1 MQVGNPVFDKYY
13 DNIGV
18 ITYYWTHSMIS
29 DRSYQDILNK
39 CNFKEVNQSSV
50 CYGAQSYAEGYELGF
65 IDKYSIYTTP
75 CVTSIND
82 TWFPPR
88 LRNTLLHPTVSGY
101 DPCTRNYAEK
111 YYNLP
116 EVQKAMHANVTGI
129 LHNWIA
135 YRFSI

>member
-1 MQVGNPVFDKYY
+1 
-13 DNIGV
+13 
-18 ITYYWTHSMIS
+18 MIS
-29 DRSYQDILNK
+29 DRIYHDILNE

-50 CYGAQSYAEGYELGF
+50 CNGRQIYAEKYELGF
-65 IDKYSIYTTP
+65 VDQYSIYTTP
-75 CVTSIND
+75 CVTLIND
-82 TWFPPR
+82 TWAPPR
-88 LRNTLLHPTVSGY
+88 LRNTLLHPRVSGY

-135 YRFSI
+135 HRFSI